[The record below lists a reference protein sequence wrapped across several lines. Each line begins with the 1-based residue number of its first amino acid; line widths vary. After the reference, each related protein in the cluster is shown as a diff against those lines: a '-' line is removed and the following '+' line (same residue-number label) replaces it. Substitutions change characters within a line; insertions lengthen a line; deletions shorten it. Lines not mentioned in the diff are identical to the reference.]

1 MSPRDPFIRLRDMLE
16 AIERIRSYTEGMEP
30 TEFARDTKT
39 YDAVLRNLTVLGEAA
54 RALPEG
60 VRASVP
66 DVPWRAV
73 QGFRNIVV
81 HEYFGVDTE
90 IVWHTITDDLPELE
104 RAIRDALEAR

>member
-60 VRASVP
+60 VRDPYPMYRGAPYRASETSSCT
-66 DVPWRAV
+66 
-73 QGFRNIVV
+73 NISV
-81 HEYFGVDTE
+81 
-90 IVWHTITDDLPELE
+90 
-104 RAIRDALEAR
+104 